1 MARRTRIDTF
11 DTASSTIRIDTR
23 ENLRTLF
30 IDDAESSAIDLSDPT
45 HLEFEYMQHIRVA
58 VDASFPG
65 NGGLRVLHLGGAG
78 CALARCF
85 AALRPRSR
93 QLAIEIDPELATIAR
108 AHFDLPASPAL
119 RIRTQ
124 DARTTLDTNSGKWQV
139 IVRDTFMDGVIPQH
153 MATVE
158 AYIQAARLLA
168 EDGIYCVNIA
178 DRQILP
184 SLYREVGAASGSF
197 AHLAA
202 ITDPAIMK
210 KRRYGNV
217 ILLASHSPIAHD
229 DINRALRKLP
239 MPAQV
244 VSGES
249 LLRQSNGYTPLTDQG
264 IGWPSSPDPA
274 SD

>member
-1 MARRTRIDTF
+1 MGMARRTRIDTF

-139 IVRDTFMDGVIPQH
+139 IVRDTFMDGVIPSIWQPWKLIYKLLDCLPRTGST
-153 MATVE
+153 ASISQIGRYCPR
-158 AYIQAARLLA
+158 YIARLVQL
-168 EDGIYCVNIA
+168 V
-178 DRQILP
+178 
-184 SLYREVGAASGSF
+184 
-197 AHLAA
+197 
-202 ITDPAIMK
+202 
-210 KRRYGNV
+210 
-217 ILLASHSPIAHD
+217 
-229 DINRALRKLP
+229 ALRS
-239 MPAQV
+239 
-244 VSGES
+244 SGRYYRSSDYEE
-249 LLRQSNGYTPLTDQG
+249 TPLWQRHTVSFTQ
-264 IGWPSSPDPA
+264 PDRTR
-274 SD
+274 